1 MTAGGSPERNTGTVS
16 TGFAAALEWLYTFQD
31 AERGVGWN
39 ARSSPHLEWNL
50 RRTRIL
56 LDLAGAPDRRM
67 VCVLVAGT
75 KGKGSTAA
83 MLASILAAAGIRAG
97 LYTKP
102 HLQSYRERLRVDGEA
117 IGEGRFAELVAAM
130 RPRVARL
137 AALAPESGAPT
148 TFELTTALALEHFA
162 LAGCT
167 VAVVEVGLGGR
178 LDATNAIDPHVS
190 VVTPISRDHTAILGT
205 RLADIAAEKAGIL
218 RPGRVAI
225 IAPQPDAA
233 RRVLLAACAR
243 VAAEA
248 RPITPL
254 TAKEAVRRA
263 VSLRGAHQRTN
274 AAVAIAAARALAEHG
289 IPVSEA
295 SLSDGL
301 KRLRWPGR
309 LEIVEGT
316 PATVLDGAHN
326 DASAAA
332 LADALPQEFPR
343 RRIRFVIGIMKDKD
357 ARAVVR
363 PLVPLAASFDA
374 VRAPG
379 PRGLEPS
386 AIARLVRGTTVR
398 THDGVAAAIAAARA
412 AAAPRDVVCVTGS
425 LALVGRARDVLGL
438 PVAERLW

>member
-1 MTAGGSPERNTGTVS
+1 MTTGGSPERNTGTVS
-16 TGFAAALEWLYTFQD
+16 AGFAAALEWLYTFQD

-39 ARSSPHLEWNL
+39 SRSSPRLEWNL

-83 MLASILAAAGIRAG
+83 MLASILAAGGIRVG

-117 IGEGRFAELVAAM
+117 ISESGFAELVAAM

-137 AALAPESGAPT
+137 AVLAPQAGAPT

-162 LAGCT
+162 RAGCT

-190 VVTPISRDHTAILGT
+190 VITPISRDHTAILGT
-205 RLADIAAEKAGIL
+205 RLADIAVEKAGIL

-233 RRVLLAACAR
+233 HRALLAACAR

-248 RPITPL
+248 RSVTPL
-254 TAKEAVRRA
+254 SAKDAARHA
-263 VSLRGAHQRTN
+263 LALGGAHQRAN
-274 AAVAIAAARALAEHG
+274 AATAIATARALAEHG
-289 IPVSEA
+289 VPVSDA
-295 SLSDGL
+295 ALTDGL
-301 KRLRWPGR
+301 RRLRWPGR
-309 LEIVEGT
+309 FEIQGGT

-332 LADALPQEFPR
+332 LADALRHEFPR
-343 RRIRFVIGIMKDKD
+343 RRVRFVLGIMKDKD

-363 PLVPLAASFDA
+363 PLVPLAASVDA

-379 PRGLEPS
+379 PRGLEPR
-386 AIARLVRGTTVR
+386 AIARLIRGTTVR
-398 THDGVAAAIAAARA
+398 THEDVADAIAAARA

-438 PVAERLW
+438 PIAERLW